1 MRNYATR
8 LLLIIGL
15 LTFTVGFFAIQAVAN
30 SGTVSPPRLE
40 FTPDLSGYFEGTL
53 EVYGAKDQ
61 NLRVETFLMDWD
73 FDRHGNVRFYS
84 DASQVKKSATAWLQ
98 IEPREFLLPA
108 GSKKL
113 VKVSGRV
120 PGPVPPG
127 DYWSMFFVKFIPFHG
142 LQTSGVRMEWQ
153 IGGSITVNIPGSK
166 APQGSLTSFTLVAE
180 PLNKTQRLTGR
191 FSFKNESDSILEPV
205 GRIEIRDIQNKTV
218 TTISIPPFKVLPG
231 GEREVEIKQNYNL
244 PPGRYIGLIIID
256 YGGSKLA
263 GYQRV
268 FTVQ

>member
-1 MRNYATR
+1 MKDFATR
-8 LLLIIGL
+8 LLWIIGL
-15 LTFTVGFFAIQAVAN
+15 LTLMVGFFALPVVAN

-40 FTPDLSGYFEGTL
+40 FTPDLSGYFEGTF
-53 EVYGAKDQ
+53 EVYGAKEQ
-61 NLRVETFLMDWD
+61 NLRVETYLIDWD
-73 FDRHGNVRFYS
+73 FDLHGNVRFHS
-84 DASQVKKSATAWLQ
+84 EAGQVQKSATAWLQ

-108 GSKKL
+108 GMKKL

-120 PGPVPPG
+120 PGSAPPG

-153 IGGSITVNIPGSK
+153 IGGSITVTVPGTNL
-166 APQGSLTSFTLVAE
+166 PQGSISSFTLAAE
-180 PLNKTQRLTGR
+180 PWNKTQRLTGK
-191 FSFKNESDSILEPV
+191 FTFKNEGDSILEPV
-205 GRIEIRDIQNKTV
+205 GRVEIKDLQNKMV
-218 TTISIPPFKVLPG
+218 TTIAIPPFKVLPG

>member
-1 MRNYATR
+1 MRPSLDYR
-8 LLLIIGL
+8 
-15 LTFTVGFFAIQAVAN
+15 FSAIQTGAN

-53 EVYGAKDQ
+53 EVYGAKEQ

-73 FDRHGNVRFYS
+73 FDLHGNVRFYS

-98 IEPREFLLPA
+98 IEPDEFMLPA

-120 PGPVPPG
+120 PGSVSPG

-153 IGGSITVNIPGSK
+153 IGGSITVNVPGTK
-166 APQGSLTSFTLVAE
+166 VPKGSLSSFTLAAK
-180 PLNKTQRLTGR
+180 PWNKTQRLTGS
-191 FSFKNESDSILEPV
+191 FTFKNEGDSIIEPT
-205 GRIEIRDIQNKTV
+205 GRVEIKDLQNKTV
-218 TTISIPPFKVLPG
+218 TTFPFLTLKCCPAVNGKLKS
-231 GEREVEIKQNYNL
+231 KQNSNC
-244 PPGRYIGLIIID
+244 PGRYI
-256 YGGSKLA
+256 A
-263 GYQRV
+263 
-268 FTVQ
+268 

>member
-1 MRNYATR
+1 MKEFVTR
-8 LLLIIGL
+8 LYRIGL
-15 LTFTVGFFAIQAVAN
+15 LTFMVGFFAIQVMAS

-53 EVYGAKDQ
+53 EVYGPKDQ
-61 NLRVETFLMDWD
+61 NLRVETYFMDWD
-73 FDRHGNVRFYS
+73 FDLNGNVRFYS
-84 DASQVKKSATAWLQ
+84 DPSQVKKSATSWLQ

-108 GSKKL
+108 GTKKL

-120 PGPVPPG
+120 PATIVPG

-142 LQTSGVRMEWQ
+142 LQTSGVKMEWQ
-153 IGGSITVNIPGSK
+153 LGGSVTITVPG
-166 APQGSLTSFTLVAE
+166 ATVPTGSLTSFTMASE
-180 PLNKTQRLTGR
+180 PWNNTQRITGK
-191 FSFKNESDSILEPV
+191 FVFKNEGNSILQPT
-205 GRIEIRDIQNKTV
+205 GRVEIKDLQNKMVATL
-218 TTISIPPFKVLPG
+218 SIPPFKVLPG
-231 GEREVEIKQNYNL
+231 GQREVEIKQDFNL
-244 PPGRYIGLIIID
+244 QSGRYIAIMVID